1 MWIMLA
7 LCLPQGVSRARRS
20 RNALS
25 VAINRRLLQHYA
37 PYHFELQCAAVSA
50 LRHRAQCR
58 LYVRNHLAGFLCAL
72 LFSAD
77 ARKRRIG
84 VQLAHAYALRGL
96 GRARRETQ
104 SAYTLN

>member
-1 MWIMLA
+1 MLA

-25 VAINRRLLQHYA
+25 VAINRRLWQHYA

-104 SAYTLN
+104 PAYTLN